1 MPTACSNSIIFGI
14 SWSRKSIAV
23 KGGAL
28 TSPAASASYTIAP
41 PPPQI
46 AFVQGNYATPQTAQ
60 AGVSVR
66 YTAMQSA
73 GGLNVVIVGWG
84 DTTATVQ
91 SVTDTS
97 GNTYVRAVGPTLM
110 TGTLSQSIY
119 YAKNIL
125 APGANTVSVSFSAPA
140 VYPDIRILEY
150 RGLDPANPLD
160 VVAAAVGSNATPNSG
175 AATTTAANEL
185 IVGADLTTGATVA
198 AGSGFTSRMITVP
211 DADIAEDQVVAS
223 TGSYAATASAP
234 GGPWLMQMATFKAAG
249 AGAPATPS
257 APGTLTAS
265 AAGVTAVNL
274 SWGAATETGGTIA
287 QYLIERCQGAGCSNF
302 AQIGTASAPTTSFAD
317 SGLTGSSS
325 YSYRVRA
332 KDASG
337 NTGPYSNSA
346 TAVTAAATPG
356 APAALAASA
365 AGSAQINL
373 TWSAATETG
382 GTIAQY
388 LIERCQGAGCSSF
401 TQVGTATTLAFSDTG
416 LSAATAYSY
425 RVRAKDTVGTTGPYS
440 NVASASTAAA
450 APTISAPGALTA
462 SATSAT
468 QVTLSWGA
476 ATETGGTLSQYLI
489 ERCQGAGCSS
499 FTQVG
504 TTAVPATTFTDSGL
518 TAGTSY
524 SYRVRAQDTAGNTGP
539 YSNTATS
546 VTVTGTP
553 SAPSGLAASAAS
565 STQVNLSWSA
575 ATETGG
581 SIAQYLIERC
591 QGAGC
596 SSFTQVGTATQL
608 SFSDSALSGSTA
620 YSYRVRAKDAAGN
633 TGPYS
638 NVATAT
644 TAAPTLTAPT
654 ALSASSVSSTQINLT
669 WGAASE
675 TGGVISQYRVERCQG
690 SGCSTFAQIGTATG
704 TSYNDAGLTAS
715 TAYSYRVRAADAGGN
730 TGPYSNL
737 ASATTASAGGGGG
750 GPITFVQT
758 SNATPQTPQRTAT
771 VRFNATQVAGDLN
784 VVVVGWGDTTAAVGT
799 VTDSVGNVYRL
810 AVGPTAI
817 SGTATQAIYYAA
829 NIVGAAAGANSV
841 TVSFTAAAIYP
852 DIRLA
857 EYSGID
863 PNNPLDVVAS
873 ATGNSAASTTP
884 PVTTTFA
891 NDLLIGA
898 NLVQS
903 LTITGGSGFSTRV
916 ITSPDG
922 DILEDRIVTATG
934 SYSASAN
941 IAAAPW
947 IMQLAAFRRHP

>member
-1 MPTACSNSIIFGI
+1 M
-14 SWSRKSIAV
+14 
-23 KGGAL
+23 
-28 TSPAASASYTIAP
+28 
-41 PPPQI
+41 
-46 AFVQGNYATPQTAQ
+46 
-60 AGVSVR
+60 
-66 YTAMQSA
+66 
-73 GGLNVVIVGWG
+73 
-84 DTTATVQ
+84 
-91 SVTDTS
+91 
-97 GNTYVRAVGPTLM
+97 
-110 TGTLSQSIY
+110 
-119 YAKNIL
+119 
-125 APGANTVSVSFSAPA
+125 
-140 VYPDIRILEY
+140 
-150 RGLDPANPLD
+150 
-160 VVAAAVGSNATPNSG
+160 
-175 AATTTAANEL
+175 
-185 IVGADLTTGATVA
+185 
-198 AGSGFTSRMITVP
+198 
-211 DADIAEDQVVAS
+211 
-223 TGSYAATASAP
+223 
-234 GGPWLMQMATFKAAG
+234 
-249 AGAPATPS
+249 
-257 APGTLTAS
+257 
-265 AAGVTAVNL
+265 
-274 SWGAATETGGTIA
+274 
-287 QYLIERCQGAGCSNF
+287 
-302 AQIGTASAPTTSFAD
+302 
-317 SGLTGSSS
+317 
-325 YSYRVRA
+325 RA

-416 LSAATAYSY
+416 LSASTAYSY

-450 APTISAPGALTA
+450 TPTISAPGALTA

-468 QVTLSWGA
+468 QVTLSWGAATETGGTLSQYLIERCQGAGCSSFTQVATVSVPGTTFADTGLTGSTSYSYRVRAKDTAGNTGPYSNVASATTGDRGADDQRPGDAQRRRHQRHPDHAQLGRGHRNRRHPEPVPHRALPGRRLQQLHAGRRRLSVPGTTFADTGLTGSTSYSYRVRAKDTAGNTGPYSNVASATTGTVAPTISAPGTLSAGATSATQIALSWGA

-565 STQVNLSWSA
+565 STQVNLSWAA

-596 SSFTQVGTATQL
+596 SSFTQVGTATLL

-654 ALSASSVSSTQINLT
+654 ALTRQQREQHPDQSHL
-669 WGAASE
+669 GR
-675 TGGVISQYRVERCQG
+675 GVRDRRGHQ
-690 SGCSTFAQIGTATG
+690 
-704 TSYNDAGLTAS
+704 
-715 TAYSYRVRAADAGGN
+715 
-730 TGPYSNL
+730 
-737 ASATTASAGGGGG
+737 
-750 GPITFVQT
+750 
-758 SNATPQTPQRTAT
+758 
-771 VRFNATQVAGDLN
+771 
-784 VVVVGWGDTTAAVGT
+784 
-799 VTDSVGNVYRL
+799 
-810 AVGPTAI
+810 
-817 SGTATQAIYYAA
+817 
-829 NIVGAAAGANSV
+829 
-841 TVSFTAAAIYP
+841 
-852 DIRLA
+852 
-857 EYSGID
+857 
-863 PNNPLDVVAS
+863 
-873 ATGNSAASTTP
+873 
-884 PVTTTFA
+884 PVP
-891 NDLLIGA
+891 
-898 NLVQS
+898 
-903 LTITGGSGFSTRV
+903 R
-916 ITSPDG
+916 
-922 DILEDRIVTATG
+922 
-934 SYSASAN
+934 
-941 IAAAPW
+941 
-947 IMQLAAFRRHP
+947 

>member
-1 MPTACSNSIIFGI
+1 
-14 SWSRKSIAV
+14 
-23 KGGAL
+23 
-28 TSPAASASYTIAP
+28 
-41 PPPQI
+41 
-46 AFVQGNYATPQTAQ
+46 
-60 AGVSVR
+60 
-66 YTAMQSA
+66 
-73 GGLNVVIVGWG
+73 
-84 DTTATVQ
+84 
-91 SVTDTS
+91 
-97 GNTYVRAVGPTLM
+97 
-110 TGTLSQSIY
+110 
-119 YAKNIL
+119 
-125 APGANTVSVSFSAPA
+125 
-140 VYPDIRILEY
+140 
-150 RGLDPANPLD
+150 
-160 VVAAAVGSNATPNSG
+160 
-175 AATTTAANEL
+175 
-185 IVGADLTTGATVA
+185 
-198 AGSGFTSRMITVP
+198 
-211 DADIAEDQVVAS
+211 
-223 TGSYAATASAP
+223 
-234 GGPWLMQMATFKAAG
+234 
-249 AGAPATPS
+249 
-257 APGTLTAS
+257 
-265 AAGVTAVNL
+265 
-274 SWGAATETGGTIA
+274 
-287 QYLIERCQGAGCSNF
+287 
-302 AQIGTASAPTTSFAD
+302 
-317 SGLTGSSS
+317 
-325 YSYRVRA
+325 
-332 KDASG
+332 
-337 NTGPYSNSA
+337 
-346 TAVTAAATPG
+346 
-356 APAALAASA
+356 
-365 AGSAQINL
+365 
-373 TWSAATETG
+373 
-382 GTIAQY
+382 
-388 LIERCQGAGCSSF
+388 
-401 TQVGTATTLAFSDTG
+401 
-416 LSAATAYSY
+416 
-425 RVRAKDTVGTTGPYS
+425 VRAKDTAGNTGPYS
-440 NVASASTAAA
+440 NVASATTGTV
-450 APTISAPGALTA
+450 APTISAPGTLSAG
-462 SATSAT
+462 ATSAT
-468 QVTLSWGA
+468 QIGLSWGA

-489 ERCQGAGCSS
+489 ERCQGSGCSS

-737 ASATTASAGGGGG
+737 ATATTASAGGGG

-758 SNATPQTPQRTAT
+758 SNATPQTPQRTVT